1 MNIKNSKLARM
12 GAAAL
17 VLGGLLL
24 GTLTGAGAASAA
36 ELDHYGGPTGQAAAL
51 AAATYRQTPVAP
63 LDAVEVAALTDA
75 INEEYGALNTYKAV
89 VSQLGSIRPFSNIVR
104 AEQQHVNALAQL
116 FTNYGLTAPVNPGL
130 VEAPTF
136 ANPTA
141 ACQTGVDAEIA
152 DAELYDVLLPAVKN
166 HADIVQVFTNLQA
179 ASLNS
184 HLPAFDA
191 CN

>member
-1 MNIKNSKLARM
+1 MNIKQSKLVRL

-24 GTLTGAGAASAA
+24 GTLTSAGAASAA
-36 ELDHYGGPTGQAAAL
+36 ELTRYGGPTGGTAAP
-51 AAATYRQTPVAP
+51 AAGTLWQTPVAP
-63 LDAVEVAALTDA
+63 LDAAEVAALTAA
-75 INEEYGALNTYKAV
+75 IDEEYGALNTYQAV
-89 VSQLGSIRPFSNIVR
+89 VSEFGSVTPFSHIVR
-104 AEQQHVNALAQL
+104 AEQQHVNALARL
-116 FTNYGLTAPVNPGL
+116 FTKYGLPVPPNPGL
-130 VEAPTF
+130 VPAPTF
-136 ANPTA
+136 ASLAA

-152 DAELYDVLLPAVKN
+152 DAKLYDTLKPRVDN
-166 HADIVQVFTNLQA
+166 ADILQVFANLQA